1 MVPDEDL
8 ANLGLALGG
17 VTFADFERRF
27 ALEKRR
33 VAAPRQYFW
42 MTMAWAATRCRRAV
56 FRVKHPRQY
65 FWMTMAFA
73 TTRQR
78 TPRHVF
84 WMTTAANQSDGR
96 WSTP

>member
-1 MVPDEDL
+1 
-8 ANLGLALGG
+8 
-17 VTFADFERRF
+17 
-27 ALEKRR
+27 
-33 VAAPRQYFW
+33 
-42 MTMAWAATRCRRAV
+42 MAWAATRCRRAV
-56 FRVKHPRQY
+56 FRVKQPRQY

-73 TTRQR
+73 TTRQS

>member
-1 MVPDEDL
+1 MVHAVGRAAEPL
-8 ANLGLALGG
+8 ARALRVRRAPPLGSG
-17 VTFADFERRF
+17 R
-27 ALEKRR
+27 RR
-33 VAAPRQYFW
+33 VAA
-42 MTMAWAATRCRRAV
+42 
-56 FRVKHPRQY
+56 PRQY